1 MVQVDMWSR
10 VINSSNVTREYMRW
24 VMLLVEGNIF
34 FRICL
39 FGSIVVPIT
48 GITWWSKPLSSSP
61 GLLKIVPQKE
71 LLQLATRGE
80 RQTK

>member
-48 GITWWSKPLSSSP
+48 GITW
-61 GLLKIVPQKE
+61 
-71 LLQLATRGE
+71 
-80 RQTK
+80 